1 MLVSFLLRPTFHDLI
16 ASKFLTSNTITS
28 SIQLQHINW
37 GNKNIQ
43 TKPGIV
49 ICLPP
54 PPHLKDSLSVDTFSG
69 RTVDD
74 SSAQPILI
82 FLISAGPL
90 EEILKGWP

>member
-1 MLVSFLLRPTFHDLI
+1 MIII
-16 ASKFLTSNTITS
+16 ASKFLNSNTIPC

-54 PPHLKDSLSVDTFSG
+54 PPHLKEPLPVDTFPG
-69 RTVDD
+69 RIVDD
-74 SSAQPILI
+74 PSAQPILI